1 MTDSLDEAVKLVPT
15 GCPWVIEC
23 FNDTEIAA
31 TVYSSEA
38 MERKWS
44 VFASSP
50 AEALRQAA
58 AKAREALGWLQ

>member
-1 MTDSLDEAVKLVPT
+1 VSDSLDEAVALIPT
-15 GCPWVIEC
+15 GCPWVIEY
-23 FNDTEIAA
+23 FNSTEMAA

-50 AEALRQAA
+50 ADALRQAA
-58 AKAREALGWLQ
+58 AKAREALGHFQ